1 MSRASGCNLSQ
12 CAYCCQQLAKMC
24 DGTALQTALG
34 QHSKADQVK
43 YILKIDVANYFG
55 FMNLHTVIN
64 VLNDSGYVGE
74 LSGRLEAVLTSH
86 ASLRSSRGILQG
98 MFPSNLFGNFYMEPI
113 DRFLKEYG
121 VSAARYVDDIY
132 VFLVVLKL
140 PIDCSASHS
149 IDDVFRAVW

>member
-1 MSRASGCNLSQ
+1 
-12 CAYCCQQLAKMC
+12 MC

-121 VSAARYVDDIY
+121 VSAGLGNRGDDIY

-140 PIDCSASHS
+140 PNRLLGQPLD
-149 IDDVFRAVW
+149 